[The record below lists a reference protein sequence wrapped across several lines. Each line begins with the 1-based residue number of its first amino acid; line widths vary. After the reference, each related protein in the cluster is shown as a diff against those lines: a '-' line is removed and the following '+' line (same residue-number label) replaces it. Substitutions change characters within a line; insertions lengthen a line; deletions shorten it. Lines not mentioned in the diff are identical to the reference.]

1 MFVVQSIQGWGSGLV
16 EIIIIVA
23 AQNVVPHAEMP
34 QVTALVL
41 LFAFVGA
48 AVGNAVSGGI
58 YTGTFKQEL
67 RRHLG
72 SLATDEVVDSV
83 YESITSGIP
92 ATGSEQR
99 EAVNLAYSDVLRYIT
114 YAAVATSAVVL
125 VLAVLLPDKQ
135 LPDSVDPFAQSE
147 EVQSEDKVVD
157 EDTKRRG

>member
-1 MFVVQSIQGWGSGLV
+1 V

-48 AVGNAVSGGI
+48 AVGNAVAGGI

-72 SLATDEVVDSV
+72 SLATDEVVNSV

-92 ATGSEQR
+92 ATGSAQR
-99 EAVNLAYSDVLRYIT
+99 DAVNLAYSDVLRFIT

-125 VLAVLLPDKQ
+125 VLAILLPDKK
-135 LPDSVDPFAQSE
+135 LPDTVDPFAQTE
-147 EVQSEDKVVD
+147 ETQEDAKLAEEND
-157 EDTKRRG
+157 NRRA